1 MIKIWKEIGVFD
13 TTEQR
18 LADQSRAIRT
28 NGWLSEIEMEEI
40 QREIER
46 EQRIDEV
53 MSTEEGTDM
62 ENSLENECKNDNRD
76 ETSEEET
83 DEEIS
88 MTMILARMIESESSE
103 ERKSLL
109 QELAEEVTKEEAPL
123 NLRNVD
129 RGRLKEAVRKINDL
143 LTDIPTANLTE
154 TNKLLLAAARLAGKK
169 VGAKKR
175 ETTSMA
181 EPWWKRRLNGQ
192 IAKLRKDLSRLDKW
206 KSNQLKSMAVKEQL
220 ETRYKVKK
228 KGIEVVI
235 EELKQRVVAKAAKVK
250 RYEGRVE
257 QYRQNRMY
265 QSNQKRL
272 FERLE
277 NKERS
282 NEVSPDTQENKKF
295 WSDIWDNPASH
306 NEQAKWLK
314 DIETDL
320 INVKRQDEIVINLS
334 MVRKQLKKM
343 PNWKSPGPDGLQ
355 GYWVK
360 NFTSCHERLA
370 LQLRNCM
377 SSAQIPDWLTTGKT
391 TLVMK
396 DKDKGG
402 QVTNFRPITCLP
414 LVWKLLTGII
424 AEELYGHLEKEG
436 LFPDEQKG
444 GRRKSRG
451 TKDQLLIDKMIIRNC
466 KRRLTGLGMAW
477 VDYKKAYD
485 MVPHSWI
492 RKCMLM
498 FGVVGNATRVLDKSM
513 DKWCTELTSCGRP
526 LGMVNIRRGIF
537 QGDSLSPLLFV
548 MALIPLTLVLRKVKA
563 GYDLAGRRGVVNHL
577 LFMDDLKLYG
587 KSEKQVDTL
596 LNTVR
601 VFSQDIGM
609 QFGINKCAVLVLKR
623 GKVVRCEGI
632 EMPNNQVIKSLG
644 EGEGYK
650 YLGMLEADGVKHME
664 MKENVTKEYYRRVR
678 KILKSKLNG
687 GNVINAINTRAVA
700 IIRYGAGIIKW
711 TKEELRNIDRKTRK
725 LMNMHRA
732 LHPQADVDRLYIKR
746 AEGGRGMISVEDC
759 VEIETNSLHQYIIE
773 SKEKLLKGVKDEGI
787 LGEGMSKEDVA
798 EKRKNQYKEKP
809 LHGQYVRS
817 TEEIRDDKSWNWLK
831 RGALKKET
839 EGTLMAAQDQALRTN
854 AIKSRIDKQDIS
866 PMCRLCG
873 EREETISHI
882 VAECTKLAQKQY
894 RHWRHDRVAL
904 VIHWTLCKRFGF
916 PHSDQWYEHVPERVL
931 ENENV
936 KLLWDFSIQTD
947 HHLEHNKPDIL
958 IHEKTNRGCYIIDVA
973 CPFDT
978 RVKTKE
984 LEKVE
989 RYHDLKREIGRI
1001 WECRNVCVVPIVIGA
1016 LGTLSKNFSSWA
1028 AKIEVEE
1035 KIDMMQKACVLGTEK
1050 IIRNVLD
1057 I

>member
-1 MIKIWKEIGVFD
+1 
-13 TTEQR
+13 
-18 LADQSRAIRT
+18 
-28 NGWLSEIEMEEI
+28 
-40 QREIER
+40 
-46 EQRIDEV
+46 
-53 MSTEEGTDM
+53 
-62 ENSLENECKNDNRD
+62 
-76 ETSEEET
+76 
-83 DEEIS
+83 
-88 MTMILARMIESESSE
+88 
-103 ERKSLL
+103 
-109 QELAEEVTKEEAPL
+109 
-123 NLRNVD
+123 
-129 RGRLKEAVRKINDL
+129 
-143 LTDIPTANLTE
+143 
-154 TNKLLLAAARLAGKK
+154 
-169 VGAKKR
+169 
-175 ETTSMA
+175 
-181 EPWWKRRLNGQ
+181 
-192 IAKLRKDLSRLDKW
+192 
-206 KSNQLKSMAVKEQL
+206 
-220 ETRYKVKK
+220 
-228 KGIEVVI
+228 
-235 EELKQRVVAKAAKVK
+235 
-250 RYEGRVE
+250 
-257 QYRQNRMY
+257 
-265 QSNQKRL
+265 
-272 FERLE
+272 
-277 NKERS
+277 
-282 NEVSPDTQENKKF
+282 
-295 WSDIWDNPASH
+295 
-306 NEQAKWLK
+306 
-314 DIETDL
+314 
-320 INVKRQDEIVINLS
+320 
-334 MVRKQLKKM
+334 
-343 PNWKSPGPDGLQ
+343 
-355 GYWVK
+355 
-360 NFTSCHERLA
+360 
-370 LQLRNCM
+370 
-377 SSAQIPDWLTTGKT
+377 
-391 TLVMK
+391 
-396 DKDKGG
+396 
-402 QVTNFRPITCLP
+402 
-414 LVWKLLTGII
+414 
-424 AEELYGHLEKEG
+424 
-436 LFPDEQKG
+436 
-444 GRRKSRG
+444 
-451 TKDQLLIDKMIIRNC
+451 
-466 KRRLTGLGMAW
+466 
-477 VDYKKAYD
+477 
-485 MVPHSWI
+485 
-492 RKCMLM
+492 M
-498 FGVVGNATRVLDKSM
+498 FGVAGNATRVLDKSM

-537 QGDSLSPLLFV
+537 QDYSLSPLLFV

-563 GYDLAGRRGVVNHL
+563 GYDLAGLRGVVNHL
-577 LFMDDLKLYG
+577 LFMDDLRLYG

-711 TKEELRNIDRKTRK
+711 TKEELINIDRKTRK

-746 AEGGRGMISVEDC
+746 AEGGRGIISVEDC

-798 EKRKNQYKEKP
+798 EKRRNQYKEKP

-831 RGALKKET
+831 RGTLKKET

-866 PMCRLCG
+866 PICRLCG

-936 KLLWDFSIQTD
+936 KLLWDFSIQMD

-958 IHEKTNRGCYIIDVA
+958 IHEKTSRGCYIIDVA

-989 RYHDLKREIGRI
+989 RYQDLKREIGRI

-1035 KIDMMQKACVLGTEK
+1035 KIDMMQKACVLGTAK